1 MRAVFLGIR
10 AAALMSIF
18 VIAAPARAQTP
29 AAAAPRT
36 PGGINAPVPP
46 AVIVRDDDGH
56 VTLRAVRVSTPI
68 RLDGVLDEEIYAT
81 TPAIGD
87 FIQNDPAPGQPA
99 TEKTEVWVLFDRNT
113 IYVTA
118 RCWDSHPDRLVAN
131 EMRRDSPNV
140 VQNDAFAFA
149 FDTFHDRR
157 NAVMFEMNAIGG
169 RIDGQ
174 VTNER
179 QVNLDWNPVWRLQVG
194 RFEGGWTVEAAIPFK
209 SLRYS
214 SGRSQT
220 WGFNARRIIRWK
232 NEVVYITKIPPAMT
246 LRGHFQSS
254 LMPTLVGIEA
264 PPANLN
270 VELKP
275 WAISSLTTDR
285 VSTTPLSN
293 ALDGD
298 IGVDAKL
305 TIKQSLTGDF
315 TVNTDFAQAEADE
328 QQVNLTRFSLFFPE
342 KRDFFL
348 ENQGTFA
355 FGGAA
360 AFGGGGGGGGGG
372 PQSSAAAAGNVS
384 DTPSLFYSRR
394 VGLSQNGQSV
404 PIEAGGRVTGRFG
417 RYSLGLINIQSGD
430 HRPSNSLS
438 TNFTAVRV
446 RRDLLRKSTLGAMY
460 NARSIAQNGIG
471 RNETYGVDGTFAF
484 YDNLTINSYWAKTS
498 SADRI
503 GDDQSYRA
511 QLDYTGDRYGVQAEQ
526 LMVGSNF
533 NPELGFVRRANMERS
548 FGQFRF
554 SPRPRKHPRIRRLF
568 SQGSYAYIKN
578 RQGRVETRDADAEV
592 AVEYQ
597 NGDRP
602 FVAYTN
608 TYEFLPQPF
617 AIASNVTLASKGYQ
631 FASTRVGMQLGQQRR
646 VAGVFSVEHGS
657 FYNGTKTTW
666 AWARGR
672 GSVSRRLS
680 VEPRISLDQVK
691 LVEGEFISK
700 VIGTR
705 ATFTTTPLMFVSA
718 LIQYSSAS
726 HGLSSNVR
734 LRWEYTPGSELFVV
748 WNESRDTLLGGFPE
762 MTNRA
767 LIVKVNRLLRF

>member
-1 MRAVFLGIR
+1 MALGCVF
-10 AAALMSIF
+10 
-18 VIAAPARAQTP
+18 IAGASAQAQTAGVSPETRTP
-29 AAAAPRT
+29 AALA
-36 PGGINAPVPP
+36 APVPP
-46 AVIVRDDDGH
+46 AVIVRDDEGH
-56 VTLRAVRVSTPI
+56 VTLRAVRLPAPI
-68 RLDGVLDEEIYAT
+68 RLDGVLDEEVYAS
-81 TPAIGD
+81 TPAISG
-87 FIQNDPAPGQPA
+87 FIQNDPAPGQPS
-99 TEKTEVWVLFDRNT
+99 TEKTEVWVMFDRNT
-113 IYVTA
+113 FYVTA
-118 RCWDSHPDRLVAN
+118 RCWDTHPERLIAN

-149 FDTFHDRR
+149 LDTFHDRR

-194 RFEGGWTVEAAIPFK
+194 RFDGGWTVEAAIPFK
-209 SLRYS
+209 SLRYG
-214 SGRSQT
+214 SGRSQV

-232 NEVVYITKIPPAMT
+232 NEVSYINRIPAAMT

-285 VSTTPLSN
+285 VAATPLSN
-293 ALDGD
+293 DLNGD
-298 IGVDAKL
+298 LGVDAKL
-305 TIKQSLTGDF
+305 TISQSLTGDF
-315 TVNTDFAQAEADE
+315 TVNTDFAQVEADE

-360 AFGGGGGGGGGG
+360 AFGGAGGAGGGGG
-372 PQSSAAAAGNVS
+372 PQSGGASAGNAN
-384 DTPSLFYSRR
+384 DTPILFYSRR
-394 VGLSQNGQSV
+394 VGLSQNGQAV
-404 PIEAGGRVTGRFG
+404 PIDAGARVTGRFG

-430 HRPSNSLS
+430 HRPSNSQS
-438 TNFTAVRV
+438 TNFTSLRV
-446 RRDLLRKSTLGAMY
+446 RRDFLRKSTLGAIY
-460 NARSIAQNGIG
+460 NLRSIAQNGVG
-471 RNETYGVDGTFAF
+471 RNETYGADGTFAF
-484 YDNLTINSYWAKTS
+484 YDNLTINTYWARTS
-498 SADRI
+498 SADRV
-503 GDDQSYRA
+503 GDDRSHRA
-511 QLDYTGDRYGVQAEQ
+511 QLDYTGDRYGVQAEH
-526 LMVGSNF
+526 LMVGKNF

-548 FGQFRF
+548 YGQFRF
-554 SPRPRKHPRIRRLF
+554 SPRTRRYPSIRRVF
-568 SQGSYAYIKN
+568 SQGSYAYIRN
-578 RQGRVETRDADAEV
+578 RQGRVETRDADAEL

-602 FVAYTN
+602 FVAYSN

-617 AIASNVTLASKGYQ
+617 AISSGVTLASKGYQ

-646 VAGVFSVEHGS
+646 IAGVFSVEHGS
-657 FYNGTKTTW
+657 FYNGDKTSW

-672 GSVSRRLS
+672 AFITPQLS
-680 VEPRISLDQVK
+680 VEPRVSLDRVK
-691 LVEGEFISK
+691 LVEGSFTST
-700 VIGTR
+700 VVGTR
-705 ATFTTTPLMFVSA
+705 ATFTATPLMFVSA
-718 LIQYSSAS
+718 LVQYASAS
-726 HGLSSNVR
+726 HALSANVR

-748 WNESRDTLLGGFPE
+748 WNESRDTLLGSFPE
-762 MTNRA
+762 LANRA
-767 LIVKVNRLLRF
+767 LIIKVNRLLRF